1 MSYKYFIEKQVN
13 LQSSQLVDQSSAL
26 PEFLLICN
34 IYVLQLETIIFL
46 ILTQSKLR
54 RLKFCLSWV
63 RFEILICFFLLEWPC
78 RNGWI
83 GEKCLYLCAFEIWIY
98 RGPQSCFVKFDHLDW
113 MDNTLCYVTWSSSVH
128 KLSMLPQWSMTQSVC
143 MISWVEFP
151 ETSALSKSIFLSWV
165 VTIVLVV
172 EHSNHM

>member
-1 MSYKYFIEKQVN
+1 MSCKYFIEKQVN
-13 LQSSQLVDQSSAL
+13 LHIFFSVANLMTK
-26 PEFLLICN
+26 ICFEST
-34 IYVLQLETIIFL
+34 YFL
-46 ILTQSKLR
+46 IVTQSKLR
-54 RLKFCLSWV
+54 ILSFCLSWV
-63 RFEILICFFLLEWPC
+63 SFEILICLFLLEWPC

-113 MDNTLCYVTWSSSVH
+113 MDNTLCYVTWSFSVH

-165 VTIVLVV
+165 VTIELVV
-172 EHSNHM
+172 